1 MAITLYDLAGADDS
15 HRFSPNCWR
24 SQMALLIKGLAY
36 ETVPWRFTEKDA
48 LSFSGQGKVPV
59 IKDGEASVAD
69 SWEIARYL
77 DATYPD
83 KPILMPDP
91 APHPL
96 TNFFRNWTDR
106 VLHPAFARL
115 VVGDLF
121 QLLHDKDKPY
131 FRETREKAFGTT
143 LEAFSADQETAVANI
158 VAALAPLRATVT
170 GQDFIGGD
178 RPIYA
183 DCLAFGAFQWAR
195 LSTPVDPLKS
205 DDAVYA
211 WRERMLDFGGGVAR
225 AHTLPA
231 AA

>member
-24 SQMALLIKGLAY
+24 SQMALLIKGLPY

-69 SWEIARYL
+69 SWEIAKYL
-77 DATYPD
+77 DATYP
-83 KPILMPDP
+83 
-91 APHPL
+91 
-96 TNFFRNWTDR
+96 
-106 VLHPAFARL
+106 
-115 VVGDLF
+115 
-121 QLLHDKDKPY
+121 DKPY

-158 VAALAPLRATVT
+158 VAALAPLRASVT

-195 LSTPVDPLKS
+195 LSTAVDPLKS